1 MSEQQT
7 RLSTRRVAGRVVSRV
22 VYHAARNRML
32 ILLLV
37 FIGGVWLLFPSAPA
51 TTAPTS
57 PSNARANDAAEQY
70 LQALKEHDPSGFV
83 NALSPEARQALEVRF
98 GQTGIGAATAFF
110 REQQSRGQQIVGWER
125 VGSYDTVQGEDIRF
139 YVVHY
144 ARGDEKRD
152 IPYMLAIDA
161 SGKVARVE

>member
-1 MSEQQT
+1 MSEQHT
-7 RLSTRRVAGRVVSRV
+7 RLSAGRVAGRVVSRM
-22 VYHAARNRML
+22 VYHASRNRML

-37 FIGGVWLLFPSAPA
+37 FIGGVWLLFPAAPA
-51 TTAPTS
+51 TTAPTKA
-57 PSNARANDAAEQY
+57 PTNDSGEQY
-70 LQALKEHDPSGFV
+70 LQALKEHDASGFV

-125 VGSYDTVQGEDIRF
+125 VGSYDTVQGEEIRF